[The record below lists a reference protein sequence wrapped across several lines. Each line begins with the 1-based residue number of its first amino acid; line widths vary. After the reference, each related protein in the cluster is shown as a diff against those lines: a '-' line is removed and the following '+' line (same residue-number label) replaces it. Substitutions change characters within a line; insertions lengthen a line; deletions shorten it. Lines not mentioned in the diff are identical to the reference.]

1 MPKPSNTVKVSTADT
16 ELQFS
21 IQNKTAGKALFD
33 QVITTTG
40 IREVRPIF
48 EREQVLRKRS

>member
-48 EREQVLRKRS
+48 LLH